1 MSGSSRLEGSTAAHD
16 SHSVA
21 ATLSMPLGGCCSPPG
36 DPWTLTPLGGSQL
49 GMTPALPVP
58 WGMPFISTDT
68 QSSVVSE
75 PLPAQLHSHA
85 QCHAL
90 LACAHGGRSLL
101 SCFSPGDLQ
110 AAFCESVSHTSRHR
124 LLGQAGLALPF
135 HTNTLESRGT
145 SRGAPSVFQKSSMPD
160 R

>member
-1 MSGSSRLEGSTAAHD
+1 MSSSSRLEGSTAAHD

-21 ATLSMPLGGCCSPPG
+21 ATPSMSLGGCCSPPG
-36 DPWTLTPLGGSQL
+36 DPWTPTPRWILAGHGPSPTCALGYAFHL
-49 GMTPALPVP
+49 HRYPEFCCLWAPASPASLSCPV
-58 WGMPFISTDT
+58 S
-68 QSSVVSE
+68 
-75 PLPAQLHSHA
+75 
-85 QCHAL
+85 L

-145 SRGAPSVFQKSSMPD
+145 SRGASSVFQKSSMPD